1 MLDFKSYL
9 GQFSLIFVGCIHE
22 KIKRKNKKKGRVDQ
36 CEVFHTHFEAMLM
49 EPSCIGDAN
58 ESSHNAG
65 GDFCNQFT
73 IGKDFYYHCIIT
85 LKRTSCALT
94 ASADVVQPAKISS
107 NCQCLLHSWRCMFLE
122 CVLPSVYVM

>member
-22 KIKRKNKKKGRVDQ
+22 KKKRKNKKKRRVDQ
-36 CEVFHTHFEAMLM
+36 CEIFHTHFEAMLM

-85 LKRTSCALT
+85 LKRTSLAL
-94 ASADVVQPAKISS
+94 
-107 NCQCLLHSWRCMFLE
+107 
-122 CVLPSVYVM
+122 